1 MFNCVL
7 EMKMF
12 EFFLLNFELLVIE
25 LEMILRYLLVL
36 K

>member
-25 LEMILRYLLVL
+25 LEMIFRYLLVL